1 MATRSVTFTFINEDG
16 LERTRTMIQ
25 DVPNFVQDPP
35 PPPPPDPIE
44 PEPDPVDIFLD
55 NPIQLPIVPLDFS
68 DIEIDLSN
76 LDFGLGDIKP
86 IGPIFAPGGGTTI
99 QGWNNGDPSNNWGM
113 GAQSVGGIIPISKD
127 SVPKINKGVVIPPT
141 SKKQEAVTPKQIV
154 SKSSGRGSGSGRG
167 AGR

>member
-44 PEPDPVDIFLD
+44 PKPDPVDIFLD

-86 IGPIFAPGGGTTI
+86 IGPIFT
-99 QGWNNGDPSNNWGM
+99 WWWDNNTRMEQW
-113 GAQSVGGIIPISKD
+113 
-127 SVPKINKGVVIPPT
+127 
-141 SKKQEAVTPKQIV
+141 
-154 SKSSGRGSGSGRG
+154 
-167 AGR
+167 